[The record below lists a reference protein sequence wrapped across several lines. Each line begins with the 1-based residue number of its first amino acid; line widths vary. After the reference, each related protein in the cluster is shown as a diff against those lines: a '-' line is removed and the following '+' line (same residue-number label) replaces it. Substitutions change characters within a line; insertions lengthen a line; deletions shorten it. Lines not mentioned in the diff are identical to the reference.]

1 MKIKCEKCK
10 ASEHLDRMG
19 NPIWND
25 STAFKCESYFFH
37 GEKLIQSDLCR
48 ARCKVAKLKR
58 QVNKLK
64 ERVEVAELA
73 ESALRNSNY
82 VYNY

>member
-1 MKIKCEKCK
+1 MKTANKCPKCQSRNIGPNHK
-10 ASEHLDRMG
+10 VLKMWRCMSSD
-19 NPIWND
+19 D
-25 STAFKCESYFFH
+25 SVTGFD
-37 GEKLIQSDLCR
+37 QSDLCR